1 MGETF
6 CVLQMPRGNL
16 EVVSPRALVLAAIA
30 DALLVRLFAQR
41 FATVCLTRSVSI
53 NSFAWVPTMVPRQT
67 HPHAP
72 QLPAGTACDHAKV
85 HVVTLC

>member
-30 DALLVRLFAQR
+30 DALLVSPFAHCMLIR
-41 FATVCLTRSVSI
+41 CSNSYGSASARTSRHPESLHMVLVST
-53 NSFAWVPTMVPRQT
+53 SRYLW
-67 HPHAP
+67 
-72 QLPAGTACDHAKV
+72 
-85 HVVTLC
+85 